1 MPSASV
7 CEEIEVI
14 ASNYSRFT
22 RRHFLTRSTA
32 LAAASFFCQ
41 SENVLAGPPPEIT
54 TIRLEEFPAICL
66 APQYLA
72 EDLLYAEGF
81 SKVEFTKSTANVVSN
96 TGAIDFSMVT
106 AAALVADQDTNSRF
120 MVIAG
125 IHAGCE
131 ELFGNER
138 VQAIRDLKGKS
149 VAISAMGSGEHIS
162 VASVAAYV
170 GIDPKRDIKWVVAK
184 TSKAALQLFVDG
196 KVDAY
201 WAFEPQPHQLKA
213 MKIGHVILS
222 TAEDKPWSQYF
233 CCLLSARRE
242 FAQRYPVATKR
253 ALRAFLKATDICA
266 NEPERA
272 AKYLKE
278 KGHEA
283 NYELSLKVLKSL
295 PFNRW
300 RDANPEDTI
309 RFHALRLYEV
319 GMIKTPP
326 NKLIAQ
332 GTDWRFLNEL
342 KKELKA

>member
-1 MPSASV
+1 MTT
-7 CEEIEVI
+7 
-14 ASNYSRFT
+14 SNYSSFT
-22 RRHFLTRSTA
+22 RRHFLTGSTA
-32 LAAASFFCQ
+32 LAAASFFCK
-41 SENVLAGPPPEIT
+41 SKNAFADPPPEIT

-81 SKVEFTKSTANVVSN
+81 SKVEFAKSTANIVN
-96 TGAIDFSMVT
+96 YADAIDISMVT
-106 AAALVADQDTNSRF
+106 APAFVADQDTNSRF
-120 MVIAG
+120 IAVAG
-125 IHAGCE
+125 IHAGCQ

-138 VQAIRDLKGKS
+138 VQVIRDLKGKS

-170 GIDPKRDIKWVVAK
+170 GIDPKRDINWAVAK

-213 MKIGHVILS
+213 MKIGHVILN

-233 CCLLSARRE
+233 CCLLAARRE

-272 AKYLKE
+272 AKYLVE
-278 KGHEA
+278 KGHEHS
-283 NYELSLKVLKSL
+283 YKLSLDVIKSL

-300 RDANPEDTI
+300 RDANPEDTL
-309 RFHALRLYEV
+309 RFHALRLHEV
-319 GMIKTPP
+319 GMIKSHP

-342 KKELKA
+342 KRELKA

>member
-1 MPSASV
+1 MHS
-7 CEEIEVI
+7 
-14 ASNYSRFT
+14 YGKT
-22 RRHFLTRSTA
+22 K
-32 LAAASFFCQ
+32 
-41 SENVLAGPPPEIT
+41 NVLAGPPPEIT

-72 EDLLYAEGF
+72 EELLYSEGF
-81 SKVEFTKSTANVVSN
+81 SKVEFTKSTANVVGS
-96 TGAIDFSMVT
+96 ADSIDISMVT
-106 AAALVADQDTNSRF
+106 AAAFVADQDTHSRF
-120 MVIAG
+120 IAVAG
-125 IHAGCE
+125 IHVGCQ

-170 GIDPKRDIKWVVAK
+170 GIDPKRDIEWVVAK

-242 FAQRYPVATKR
+242 FVQRYPVATKR
-253 ALRAFLKATDICA
+253 ALRAFLKATDICSQQ
-266 NEPERA
+266 PERA
-272 AKYLKE
+272 ARFMME
-278 KGHEA
+278 KGHEPS
-283 NYELSLKVLKSL
+283 YELSLEVLKSL

-319 GMIKTPP
+319 GMIRTSP

-332 GTDWRFLNEL
+332 GTDWRCLNEL